1 MAHVAIIDED
11 QATGQVAEDYAFIS
25 GSYTHGFGA
34 HMPTPRVYRPS
45 SLVPAY
51 FHFGAVQNRVLTNDG
66 VHDIPEMHKAMFSM
80 AERFV
85 KHSWT
90 STADDIQH
98 LRDLGVS
105 DLDISEWLQIA
116 SIQTWF
122 TNSADAGGI
131 PMEGNAITGP
141 VMRHERAFYHE
152 SRPANDA
159 QISSSGADTATSACA
174 TGWLSAPCEG
184 DAFASCA
191 AWSNERYGF
200 VPNLMQGLSACAD
213 FYSRHQLALE
223 LLERPQ
229 SDSLSDSLHALVR
242 ARVIAMNNSHYFMP
256 TAQAMLDRS
265 SPGVMMSD
273 LASDSFAVEDS
284 SNQMVLDFV
293 AKMVRNPYKIV
304 ADDAQRFRDAGFDD
318 ESYIDVFNTVA
329 IQTSLD
335 RLANSIGVSADDRP
349 LLST

>member
-1 MAHVAIIDED
+1 MLPTIYPDADVAKAVGED
-11 QATGQVAEDYAFIS
+11 
-25 GSYTHGFGA
+25 
-34 HMPTPRVYRPS
+34 PS
-45 SLVPAY
+45 TA
-51 FHFGAVQNRVLTNDG
+51 
-66 VHDIPEMHKAMFSM
+66 DIPEMHKAMFAM
-80 AERFV
+80 TERFV

-122 TNSADAGGI
+122 TSSADAGGI
-131 PMEGNAITGP
+131 PLEGNAITGP
-141 VMRHERAFYHE
+141 VMRRERAFYHE
-152 SRPANDA
+152 SAPENGA
-159 QISSSGADTATSACA
+159 QISSGVDTATSTSA

-184 DAFASCA
+184 EAFASCA

-229 SDSLSDSLHALVR
+229 SDSLPDSLHALVR

-273 LASDSFAVEDS
+273 LASDAFAVEDPN
-284 SNQMVLDFV
+284 NQMVLDFV

-349 LLST
+349 LMST